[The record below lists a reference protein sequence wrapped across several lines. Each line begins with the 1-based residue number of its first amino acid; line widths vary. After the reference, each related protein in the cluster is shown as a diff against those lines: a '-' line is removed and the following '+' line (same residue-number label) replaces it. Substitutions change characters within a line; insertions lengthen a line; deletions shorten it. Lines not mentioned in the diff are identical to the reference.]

1 MSCLYEYLGG
11 YIYIYYNH
19 WLCLIFTLQHVNH
32 SLIKMI
38 QFLPNNLEFVHLL
51 QQTLKAYINEQ
62 DG

>member
-38 QFLPNNLEFVHLL
+38 QFLPNNLGFVYLL
-51 QQTLKAYINEQ
+51 QQTLKA
-62 DG
+62 